1 MLGALLADTGNLRER
16 KHVVLKHQASQVV
29 GAERGKDAEGRPCA
43 HFGNGRQHNKRLP
56 FVPCLKTEQ
65 FLRVLPDDMAN
76 VETDMA
82 AAFRQLKPRLL
93 RQVDFIA
100 DAAFRDDDAS
110 VGAHFRQPP
119 FYISDHGVFSP
130 CLSGNTRMA
139 YRGPA

>member
-1 MLGALLADTGNLRER
+1 MRAVIQAVSSASVRVNGGEPRPIGPGLVILLGVKDTDTLDIVPKLAEKCANLR
-16 KHVVLKHQASQVV
+16 V
-29 GAERGKDAEGRPCA
+29 
-43 HFGNGRQHNKRLP
+43 F
-56 FVPCLKTEQ
+56 
-65 FLRVLPDDMAN
+65 PDDMAI

-82 AAFRQLKPRLL
+82 AAFRQLEPRLL
-93 RQVDFIA
+93 RQVDFIT